1 MLSQRIRYSDATQYE
16 IVILGGLTGR
26 LDQTI
31 HTLSYLYKLRKTRER
46 VFTVTD
52 DNVAWILDSVSLLSL
67 IPWLCFSHRPRANI
81 EYVSITRTSA
91 RPADFSPLA
100 STRRS

>member
-1 MLSQRIRYSDATQYE
+1 MKCVEALSEKERAEGSQVGLFLAYDSLIPSNALHDKQYD
-16 IVILGGLTGR
+16 IIFLGGLSGR

-52 DNVAWILDSVSLLSL
+52 ENVAWILDSVSPEDCTSSWCFLNRFVLS
-67 IPWLCFSHRPRANI
+67 
-81 EYVSITRTSA
+81 
-91 RPADFSPLA
+91 
-100 STRRS
+100 

>member
-1 MLSQRIRYSDATQYE
+1 MKCVEALSEKERAEGFKVDLFLHYHSFISSNALYDKQYD
-16 IVILGGLTGR
+16 IILLGGLTGR

-52 DNVAWILDSVSLLSL
+52 ENVAWVLDSVSPEDCSSL
-67 IPWLCFSHRPRANI
+67 
-81 EYVSITRTSA
+81 
-91 RPADFSPLA
+91 
-100 STRRS
+100 

>member
-1 MLSQRIRYSDATQYE
+1 MRPDDRGAREEARLSSMHMLSQRIRYSDATLQYE

-67 IPWLCFSHRPRANI
+67 LS
-81 EYVSITRTSA
+81 
-91 RPADFSPLA
+91 
-100 STRRS
+100 